1 MPHPETG
8 RRITVG
14 VDTHADTHVAVA
26 LDQLGAR
33 LDELPIPTTQ
43 AGYEQ
48 LEHWAISLGPV
59 DAFGVEGTGSYGAEL
74 ARVLRRRGYRV
85 IEVNRPDR
93 ATRHRRGK
101 SDPIDAEMAARA
113 VLSGVAAG
121 TPKHADGDAEM
132 VRMLKMA
139 KDSAVKTRTQALN
152 QIKAILVTAP
162 AQLRESLAGLTV
174 GKLLDRCAAFEPGEL
189 TTPTAVAQHTLRLL
203 ARRNLD
209 LRAEVKA
216 LQADI
221 ARLATRAA
229 PTLLDVFGV
238 GPDGAAQI
246 LVTAGDNPQRL
257 RSEAAFAAL
266 CGSNPIPAS
275 SGKTNRHRL
284 NRGGDRQA
292 NATLHRIAVV
302 RLRWHEP
309 TQKYMARRLAEGKS
323 KAEIMRCL
331 KRYIA
336 REIYQVLCPTPR
348 HGTIENDL
356 AQAA

>member
-33 LDELPIPTTQ
+33 LDELTIPTTQ
-43 AGYEQ
+43 AGYDQ
-48 LEHWAISLGPV
+48 LEHWATSLGLV

-113 VLSGVAAG
+113 VLSRVAAG

-162 AQLRESLAGLTV
+162 AQLRESLAGLSV

-216 LQADI
+216 LKADI
-221 ARLATRAA
+221 ARLAARAA
-229 PTLLDVFGV
+229 PTLLGIFGV

-302 RLRWHEP
+302 RLRWHDP

-348 HGTIENDL
+348 HGTIGKDL

>member
-43 AGYEQ
+43 AGYDQ
-48 LEHWAISLGPV
+48 LEHWATSLGPV

-162 AQLRESLAGLTV
+162 AQLRESLAGLSV

-189 TTPTAVAQHTLRLL
+189 TTPIAVAQHTLRLL

-221 ARLATRAA
+221 ARLATHAA

-302 RLRWHEP
+302 
-309 TQKYMARRLAEGKS
+309 
-323 KAEIMRCL
+323 
-331 KRYIA
+331 
-336 REIYQVLCPTPR
+336 
-348 HGTIENDL
+348 
-356 AQAA
+356 